1 MTDSSHDAL
10 DAQTDVET
18 GRPRWLFR
26 HIEVVIV
33 ILLGLVSFA
42 TAYTS
47 FEASL
52 YGGNSS
58 TLYSKGNNNETEAES
73 LYLEAN
79 QQYMQDAQTIASLAE
94 LKVAAESGDEIA
106 QKQYDELYFISVSDD
121 LDKAITKADKANAAD
136 PSTYTSP
143 LDDKKYQA
151 VLFGDY
157 ADKANAGHDKV
168 KKADVDNSY
177 GDRLTLNTVLM
188 ALTLFLLG
196 VGAVVRLP
204 RTKIILAAFGM
215 TIFTAAAVLTA
226 LIPFIW
232 L

>member
-1 MTDSSHDAL
+1 MTDSSHEAL
-10 DAQTDVET
+10 DAQSDFDT

-26 HIEVVIV
+26 RIEVVIV

-94 LKVAAESGDEIA
+94 LKVAADSGDEIA

-121 LDKAITKADKANAAD
+121 LDKAIKKADKANAAD
-136 PSTYTSP
+136 PTTYTSP

-157 ADKANAGHDKV
+157 ADKANSGHDKV
-168 KKADVDNSY
+168 KRADVDNGY

-196 VGAVVRLP
+196 VAAVVRRP
-204 RTKIILAAFGM
+204 HTKIILAAFGM

-226 LIPFIW
+226 LIPFTW

>member
-1 MTDSSHDAL
+1 MTETSHEAL
-10 DAQTDVET
+10 EAQNDVET

-26 HIEVVIV
+26 HTEVVIV

-79 QQYMQDAQTIASLAE
+79 QQYVQDAQTIASLAE
-94 LKVAAESGDEIA
+94 LKVAAESGDAVA
-106 QKQYDELYFISVSDD
+106 QKQYDKLYFISVSDD
-121 LDKAITKADKANAAD
+121 LDKAITKADATNTAD
-136 PSTYTSP
+136 PTTYTSP
-143 LDDKKYQA
+143 LDDTKYQA
-151 VLFGDY
+151 ALFGDY
-157 ADKANAGHDKV
+157 ADKANAGIAKV
-168 KKADVDNSY
+168 KRADVDNSY

-196 VGAVVRLP
+196 VAAVVRRP
-204 RTKIILAAFGM
+204 RTKIILAVFGM
-215 TIFTAAAVLTA
+215 TIFTVAAVLTA

>member
-1 MTDSSHDAL
+1 MTDSSHESL
-10 DAQTDVET
+10 DSQTDVEA
-18 GRPRWLFR
+18 GRPSWLFR
-26 HIEVVIV
+26 RTEVIIV
-33 ILLGLVSFA
+33 ILLGLVSFT

-47 FEASL
+47 FQASL

-94 LKVAAESGDEIA
+94 LKVAADSGDAIA
-106 QKQYDELYFISVSDD
+106 QKQYDQLYFISVSDD
-121 LDKAITKADKANAAD
+121 LDKAIKKADKANAAD
-136 PSTYTSP
+136 PTTYTSP

-157 ADKANAGHDKV
+157 ADKANSGHDKV
-168 KKADVDNSY
+168 KRADVDNGF

-196 VGAVVRLP
+196 VAAVVRQQ
-204 RTKIILAAFGM
+204 RTRIILAAFGM

>member
-1 MTDSSHDAL
+1 MTDSSHEPL
-10 DAQTDVET
+10 DAPTDVET

-26 HIEVVIV
+26 RIEVVIV
-33 ILLGLVSFA
+33 VLLGLVSFA

-52 YGGNSS
+52 YGGSSS

-94 LKVAAESGDEIA
+94 LKVAADSGDAIA
-106 QKQYDELYFISVSDD
+106 QAQYDELYFISVSDD

-136 PSTYTSP
+136 PTTYTSP

-151 VLFGDY
+151 ALFGDY
-157 ADKANAGHDKV
+157 ADKSDSGVAKV
-168 KKADVDNSY
+168 KQADVDNAF

-196 VGAVVRLP
+196 VGAVVRQS
-204 RTKIILAAFGM
+204 RTKIVLAAFGM
-215 TIFTAAAVLTA
+215 TIFVAAAVLTA